1 MDVSKGYQ
9 KILRKGHLEIARAKK
24 RIDDRQREARVLQN
38 SGLEERPSDLEEK
51 QAIKA
56 RPQETQTDGERSKDQ
71 MPATLATTQ
80 ERTDR
85 GNLVMTATSL
95 SLIPIAV

>member
-9 KILRKGHLEIARAKK
+9 KILRNDHPEIARAKK

-38 SGLEERPSDLEEK
+38 SDLEEK
-51 QAIKA
+51 QAIRA

-80 ERTDR
+80 ERTYR
-85 GNLVMTATSL
+85 GNFTMTATNL
-95 SLIPIAV
+95 NFIPIAV